1 MIAVLRHKSESVF
14 AVAEVKA
21 AEYTVGKAKDHVQ
34 DHVKQAY
41 SSVGPMSNVPRKSVF
56 AFFSVHSTRA
66 LKDTVEKWVC
76 DQAGAHNFECT
87 LLADLSRSSRTPPK
101 GLRLVFAL
109 KRKADASA
117 GAAAEEDVEDADVYF
132 VFLDSL
138 EAEDTFFD
146 FSRLHEAVAS
156 PSVGRYTLATLLGLL
171 APGLSLVSGAWVCGW
186 ARGWV

>member
-1 MIAVLRHKSESVF
+1 M
-14 AVAEVKA
+14 
-21 AEYTVGKAKDHVQ
+21 
-34 DHVKQAY
+34 
-41 SSVGPMSNVPRKSVF
+41 PRKSVF

-117 GAAAEEDVEDADVYF
+117 GAAAAGAAAEEDVEDADVYF

-171 APGLSLVSGAWVCGW
+171 APRLSLASGVWVCGW